1 MAVHHRSV
9 EPHATQACYGRGQP
23 VNDSEVTEH
32 HCRPVIAL
40 SPSWRVIMALHHRS
54 VEPQARHAI
63 VGATTLSTTRRSPR
77 SPTVTA
83 NWPLRWRS
91 SWRFILIDSNPERC
105 TLSRARPPCQ
115 QRRPVGAGERS
126 SRRRQGTPAVSR
138 RMSGDLHPWLHPW
151 RHGWHAASRPR
162 QDVGGWERLL
172 LFSGGAPGTCPTR
185 STSAG
190 LGMGVSWP
198 VSSKRRLAS

>member
-1 MAVHHRSV
+1 MDAAS
-9 EPHATQACYGRGQP
+9 
-23 VNDSEVTEH
+23 
-32 HCRPVIAL
+32 
-40 SPSWRVIMALHHRS
+40 
-54 VEPQARHAI
+54 
-63 VGATTLSTTRRSPR
+63 LSTTRRSPNITADRSLRCRHPGASSWRFIIDPSNPRRGMLSWARPPCQRLGGHRGSPR

>member
-1 MAVHHRSV
+1 MLPPAR
-9 EPHATQACYGRGQP
+9 PR
-23 VNDSEVTEH
+23 TEH
-32 HCRPVIAL
+32 CVRRFRLTSLSGRPGDL
-40 SPSWRVIMALHHRS
+40 SWRRSHPSPSR
-54 VEPQARHAI
+54 
-63 VGATTLSTTRRSPR
+63 LSRAWDRLG